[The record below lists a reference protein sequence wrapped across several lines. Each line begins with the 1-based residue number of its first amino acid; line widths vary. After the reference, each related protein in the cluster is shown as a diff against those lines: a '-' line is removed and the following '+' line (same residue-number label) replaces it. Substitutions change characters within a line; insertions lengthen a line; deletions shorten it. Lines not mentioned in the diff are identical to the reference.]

1 MKNLILYIAFLISAP
16 LLLMNRYTDLYINN
30 SIVHFIV
37 LVLASI
43 TFIFILGQAFG
54 KLRTTKSKLFTIL
67 MVGIV
72 CFIHSFLTWGGDW
85 KTQTILYRNISNDN
99 RTVEFQMRGDR
110 FSFGY
115 KKRII
120 NRLRLFPG
128 FDWTTDIDTTTI
140 NRKEWQKRNIY
151 VNEMQFASK

>member
-16 LLLMNRYTDLYINN
+16 LLFMNRYTDLYINN
-30 SIVHFIV
+30 SVVHFLV

-54 KLRTTKSKLFTIL
+54 KLRTTKSKLFTIV

-120 NRLRLFPG
+120 NRLKLVPG

>member
-72 CFIHSFLTWGGDW
+72 CFIHSFLTWDGDW
-85 KTQTILYRNISNDN
+85 KTQTILYRNISNNN

-120 NRLRLFPG
+120 NRLKLVPG
-128 FDWTTDIDTTTI
+128 FDWTTDIDTTAI